1 MQRRRRWW
9 APGVAALVLALAA
22 CGQAPRPKAASQVPR
37 VPPIRVGVT
46 PNAPP
51 YVFVRGGELVG
62 LEVDFARQLA
72 QAGSRPVQVL
82 EMDWEDLIPSL
93 QSGRID
99 VVMSGLSVTRARE
112 AAIRFAD
119 PYLQAGLLP
128 MVRREDLESRRK
140 PGNGFKCGAPI
151 GVPQGTTAEKL
162 VREKCPADATPYMN
176 FRDAMDE
183 LRQRRIDTVVADA
196 PIVVWA
202 VSQNEADYAVL
213 LEPLDREPLA
223 WGVRRDDDATR
234 DFLNTTL
241 ARWRT
246 DGTRDRLLSRWVPYW
261 RQLEA
266 RTATAP
272 EAPR

>member
-1 MQRRRRWW
+1 MQRRRTWW
-9 APGVAALVLALAA
+9 APGAVMLALALAA
-22 CGQAPRPKAASQVPR
+22 CGQAPKARPSQVPR

-51 YVFVRGGELVG
+51 YAFVRGGELVG

-82 EMDWEDLIPSL
+82 EMDWSDLIPSL

-99 VVMSGLSVTRARE
+99 VIMSGLSVTRARE
-112 AAIRFAD
+112 AAIAFSDA
-119 PYLQAGLLP
+119 YLQEGLLP
-128 MVRREDLESRRK
+128 VVRREDFESRRK
-140 PGNGFKCGAPI
+140 PGNGFKCGHPI

-162 VREKCPADATPYMN
+162 VRERCPADAMPYMN
-176 FRDAMDE
+176 FSDAMDE

-213 LEPLDREPLA
+213 LDPLDREALA

-234 DFLNTTL
+234 DFLNRTL
-241 ARWRT
+241 ATWRT
-246 DGTRDRLLSRWVPYW
+246 DGTRDRLLSRWIPYW
-261 RQLEA
+261 REIEA
-266 RTATAP
+266 RAAKAP
-272 EAPR
+272 AAPR